1 MKTTTIAAMVI
12 TAVLGT
18 SGIALAA
25 STHHASGHMNARYT
39 AACNTLSG
47 QWSNAIAAHQHNRHL
62 GKAKYQ
68 ERLGQRDCRSNR
80 TAELKAG
87 VMHYRSALRTIGVRP
102 SA

>member
-1 MKTTTIAAMVI
+1 MKTTTIAALVI

-25 STHHASGHMNARYT
+25 NAHHASGHMNARYT

-47 QWSNAIAAHQHNRHL
+47 QWSSAIATHQHGRHL
-62 GKAKYQ
+62 GQAKRQ

-80 TAELKAG
+80 TVALKAG
-87 VMHYRSALRTIGVRP
+87 VMHYRSALRSIGVRP

>member
-1 MKTTTIAAMVI
+1 MKTSTITVLFLTAMI
-12 TAVLGT
+12 GT

-25 STHHASGHMNARYT
+25 STHHASSHMSARYA
-39 AACNTLSG
+39 AACHTLSG
-47 QWSNAIAAHQHNRHL
+47 QWSSAIATHQHGRHL
-62 GKAKYQ
+62 SQAKRQ

-87 VMHYRSALRTIGVRP
+87 VMHYRTALRSIGVRP